1 MKIQSSIHFVLIKY
15 QQMKRHMITISK
27 CIAMQLSNKMKV
39 DLKKKKLLKSSMIN
53 YVLSVS
59 SNKFMFIC
67 HYMYINILTKK
78 TNYYYYC

>member
-1 MKIQSSIHFVLIKY
+1 MKS
-15 QQMKRHMITISK
+15 HMITISK

-39 DLKKKKLLKSSMIN
+39 DLKKKIFFLLKSMIN